1 MNRNL
6 VGSVPFDYQ
15 FLNLVVDSDSQCWKK
30 LVCLTLFFVFDFI
43 LKKNILQFYT
53 VLHQVVFR
61 YSINAHTW
69 TSLIIY
75 HCPDL
80 SSLCQVLH
88 MWKAMFCFVLTCS
101 ESVTVHSDDTFL
113 SLILNKS
120 IFSTVI
126 CSKLYVLFCSIY
138 LKFTVNNSQWKI
150 V

>member
-1 MNRNL
+1 MAIIGDSCFWLVNL
-6 VGSVPFDYQ
+6 LKKSSPLKPLGQNEPKFGGKRPFWLSI
-15 FLNLVVDSDSQCWKK
+15 FKPCGWFWFTVLKK
-30 LVCLTLFFVFDFI
+30 MSMFNFFICFW
-43 LKKNILQFYT
+43 LYTKKNILQFYT

-101 ESVTVHSDDTFL
+101 EIVTVHSDDTFL
-113 SLILNKS
+113 
-120 IFSTVI
+120 
-126 CSKLYVLFCSIY
+126 
-138 LKFTVNNSQWKI
+138 
-150 V
+150 

>member
-1 MNRNL
+1 VL
-6 VGSVPFDYQ
+6 
-15 FLNLVVDSDSQCWKK
+15 KK
-30 LVCLTLFFVFDFI
+30 MSMFNFFICFW
-43 LKKNILQFYT
+43 LYTKKNILQFYT

-101 ESVTVHSDDTFL
+101 EIVTVHSDDTFL
-113 SLILNKS
+113 
-120 IFSTVI
+120 
-126 CSKLYVLFCSIY
+126 
-138 LKFTVNNSQWKI
+138 
-150 V
+150 